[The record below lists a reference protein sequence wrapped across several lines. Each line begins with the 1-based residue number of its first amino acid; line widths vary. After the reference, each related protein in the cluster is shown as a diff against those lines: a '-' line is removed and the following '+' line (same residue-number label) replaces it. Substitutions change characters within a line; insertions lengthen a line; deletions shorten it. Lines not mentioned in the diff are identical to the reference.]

1 MRSLFFRFEE
11 PWFFLDE
18 KGVPVGV
25 MASALDC
32 CELAHKQDGR

>member
-25 MASALDC
+25 MVSVVRL
-32 CELAHKQDGR
+32 L